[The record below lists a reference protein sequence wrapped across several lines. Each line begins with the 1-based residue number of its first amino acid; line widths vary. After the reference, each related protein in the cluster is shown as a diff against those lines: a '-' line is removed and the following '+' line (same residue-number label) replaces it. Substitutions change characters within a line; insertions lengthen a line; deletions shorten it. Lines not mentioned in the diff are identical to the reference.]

1 MTETRFKP
9 EAGVSYSAGVAF
21 VSLEKKVPS
30 LVLVLQHAGE
40 KNPQKEGG
48 FFVEERTWKMS
59 MGHFDALNDAS
70 LEATAIREFAEET
83 VLTFSK
89 TALDAELSV
98 SIRIPSERPGAEF
111 HEDVFFLVVADK
123 KPRAAKGIVRDK
135 VVECAEWFPLS
146 ALPSGDGARDHGAA
160 MAFGH
165 RKKLARL
172 FLACQSKKTRDGLE
186 IRKVLAAMIPK

>member
-1 MTETRFKP
+1 MSTNVFKP
-9 EAGVSYSAGVAF
+9 EAGVSYSAGIAF

-30 LVLVLQHAGE
+30 LLLVLQHAGE

-48 FFVEERTWKMS
+48 FFVEERTWKMP
-59 MGHFDALNDAS
+59 MGHFDPLVDGP
-70 LEATAIREFAEET
+70 LTATALREFAEET
-83 VLTFSK
+83 GFVLAK
-89 TALDAELSV
+89 VALDTELSV

-111 HEDVFFLVVADK
+111 HEDVFFLVVSDK
-123 KPRAAKGIVRDK
+123 KPRVAKGIVRDK

-172 FLACQSKKTRDGLE
+172 FLACQNKKTRDGLE
-186 IRKVLAAMIPK
+186 IRKVLAAMVPK